1 MKILVIDGP
10 NLNVLGQREPDIY
23 GRTTLAEIHD
33 SMKKL
38 AGELGI
44 ELDFFQSNH
53 EGEIIDRLNA
63 ASGTCDAI
71 IINPAGY
78 THTSVAIRD
87 ALAGTSVPA
96 IEVHLSN
103 IYSRE
108 EFRHKS
114 LTAPACVG
122 QITGFGANSYLLA
135 LRAAYGIAVSGQR

>member
-10 NLNVLGQREPDIY
+10 NLNVLGQRELDIY

-38 AGELGI
+38 AGELGVQ
-44 ELDFFQSNH
+44 LDFFQSSH

-63 ASGTCDAI
+63 ASSTCDAI

-87 ALAGTSVPA
+87 ALAGCSVPA

-122 QITGFGANSYLLA
+122 QITGFGADSYLLA
-135 LRAAYGIAVSGQR
+135 LRAAYDIAGSRQR

>member
-10 NLNVLGQREPDIY
+10 NLNVLVQREPDIY